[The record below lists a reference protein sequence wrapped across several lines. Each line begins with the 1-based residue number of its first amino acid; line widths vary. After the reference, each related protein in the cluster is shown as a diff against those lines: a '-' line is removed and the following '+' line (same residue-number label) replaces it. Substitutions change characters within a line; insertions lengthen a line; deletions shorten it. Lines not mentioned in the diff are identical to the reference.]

1 MNTWS
6 IIWRWIWN
14 IAFILINLSPI
25 FFNPFCFSWIFW
37 FMVLRKQQDFFTA
50 INRHNSP
57 TISDICYI
65 ANIPNNKNNYCTC
78 ATSFYEIFMRS
89 TLLMRPFQKHF
100 FSFCNSI
107 FNSNLRIFRKIFISN
122 NQLMKLISKKIS
134 ACRSTMTI
142 IDCEERASGPIIYLF
157 ELWFYYI
164 KDNWYS
170 VLIIIPYNTLM
181 SISWIATDN
190 TILFASKF
198 CWVIRSYKSIDLFL
212 FHFYVFLLLL
222 NSHNKSSIGCK
233 LILAFRLLNIWVSV
247 IRWFFN
253 FLMAW
258 RWLRST
264 LVFVSS
270 IRWTC
275 VLWFIS
281 NSWTCSKFI
290 YSWRGASLWLCIWII
305 QTWMM
310 ISLCAAIA
318 CILVWS

>member
-1 MNTWS
+1 
-6 IIWRWIWN
+6 
-14 IAFILINLSPI
+14 
-25 FFNPFCFSWIFW
+25 
-37 FMVLRKQQDFFTA
+37 
-50 INRHNSP
+50 
-57 TISDICYI
+57 
-65 ANIPNNKNNYCTC
+65 
-78 ATSFYEIFMRS
+78 
-89 TLLMRPFQKHF
+89 MRPFQKHF
-100 FSFCNSI
+100 FSFSNSI
-107 FNSNLRIFRKIFISN
+107 LYSNLWIFRKVFISN
-122 NQLMKLISKKIS
+122 NQLMKLISEKIS
-134 ACRSTMTI
+134 TCRSSVTI
-142 IDCEERASGPIIYLF
+142 INCKKRTPWPVINLLEF
-157 ELWFYYI
+157 WFNYI
-164 KDNWYS
+164 KYYRYS
-170 VLIIIPYNTLM
+170 VFIIISDNTLM
-181 SISWIATDN
+181 SICWITTDD

-264 LVFVSS
+264 LVFVST

-305 QTWMM
+305 
-310 ISLCAAIA
+310 
-318 CILVWS
+318 